1 LFCRKQGF
9 EAFFNVSAERLLQT
23 AVAKSISI
31 KSKKRII
38 NTFRMSKKTGFG
50 FFHPLSIKL

>member
-1 LFCRKQGF
+1 MQGF